1 MKDIK
6 KRIATMILICGL
18 FPNPLLSGIHFT
30 WIFTIRHLS
39 MNLHKPLSILTLG
52 TLILFASSCD
62 KVPETDFTYSPTD
75 NPEAGIAIEFQ
86 NTTEDGNSF
95 SWTFGDGGFSSV
107 ENPSY
112 IFDAAGTYDVQ
123 LTATNDAGEQAKVKS
138 LTITEP
144 TNLSFTIYDSTQ
156 VNLLV
161 GAEVWL
167 YDNQADFEQIG
178 EPMLS
183 MLTDAQGTAI
193 FTNMEPMVYY
203 IWALKEAPGGL
214 WVRGGSTTV
223 IVQNETNLFNVPC
236 EWLADETKKSSSQY
250 PVAKKLILRVK

>member
-1 MKDIK
+1 
-6 KRIATMILICGL
+6 
-18 FPNPLLSGIHFT
+18 
-30 WIFTIRHLS
+30 
-39 MNLHKPLSILTLG
+39 MNLHKPLSILTVG
-52 TLILFASSCD
+52 TLILFASSCN
-62 KVPETDFTYSPTD
+62 KVPETDFSYSPTD

-86 NTTEDGNSF
+86 NTSVDGNSF

-138 LTITEP
+138 LTITDP
-144 TNLSFTIYDSTQ
+144 TNLSFTVYDTAQ
-156 VNLLV
+156 VLV

-167 YDNQADFEQIG
+167 YDNKADFENIE

-183 MLTDAQGTAI
+183 MLTDAEGTAI

-214 WVRGGSTTV
+214 WVSGGWTPA
-223 IVQNETNLFNVPC
+223 IVQNETNLFDVPC
-236 EWLADETKKSSSQY
+236 EWLADETKKSSARY
-250 PVAKKLILRVK
+250 PEAKKLILRVE